1 MYGHMANYTTK
12 VIQKT
17 RPRPLVHR
25 PHKALSEI
33 RAWNKAK
40 WLQYIRTILSQDIP
54 QSYHLWTPCLHQEL
68 AYTPKNPHR
77 RANMTKWIWEKN
89 IIIFIEL
96 SIKPFQN
103 PPLWHLFVLLK
114 YTYICY
120 ESCGKMLWHVIFYIY
135 FSNVGLP
142 HQSSSLMQCYAH
154 YNEGEPPVHKA
165 GKSRSQARAHSCHHA
180 TRGWCSWTQMAQT
193 ST

>member
-17 RPRPLVHR
+17 RPRPLIHR
-25 PHKALSEI
+25 PHKALSEL
-33 RAWNKAK
+33 RAWNKAT

-114 YTYICY
+114 YLLCCY
-120 ESCGKMLWHVIFYIY
+120 CNRLLDTLNYNIYYFCLIMNRFNMQQKKPINLFLKKVSRVIR
-135 FSNVGLP
+135 
-142 HQSSSLMQCYAH
+142 
-154 YNEGEPPVHKA
+154 EGTKQP
-165 GKSRSQARAHSCHHA
+165 
-180 TRGWCSWTQMAQT
+180 
-193 ST
+193 